1 MTGASKG
8 FQKRLCKKRMWW
20 RTAGELINNRLSFGI
35 QVRGEMMQ
43 RETMPS
49 LWHCMALRGVMVCI
63 GLNGMAR
70 DLRAEEADK
79 RRLWIGAWTL
89 GLGGHNGQK

>member
-1 MTGASKG
+1 
-8 FQKRLCKKRMWW
+8 
-20 RTAGELINNRLSFGI
+20 
-35 QVRGEMMQ
+35 MQ